1 MGKILQEFKTFAMR
15 GNVIDMA
22 VGVIIGGA
30 FGKIV
35 SSLVAD
41 VIMPLV
47 GLLVGGI
54 NFSQLK
60 WTIKPAVMDGD
71 AVVSPEVSLNYGN
84 FIQVTF
90 DFLII
95 AVSVFLMVKA
105 INTLSKKKKEEL
117 KEAKRYRL
125 EHKAANDTLCLLC
138 FSMCLF
144 FPSSAECLVQMNHR
158 NLFVTDGV
166 AEADLGFK
174 VSTLGIQQVHVCDD
188 TVHVLQLRQ
197 VERTL

>member
-105 INTLSKKKKEEL
+105 INTLSKKKKEEAAKPVPPPPSDEVKLLAEIRDLL
-117 KEAKRYRL
+117 KKEKEGAR
-125 EHKAANDTLCLLC
+125 
-138 FSMCLF
+138 
-144 FPSSAECLVQMNHR
+144 
-158 NLFVTDGV
+158 
-166 AEADLGFK
+166 
-174 VSTLGIQQVHVCDD
+174 
-188 TVHVLQLRQ
+188 
-197 VERTL
+197 

>member
-71 AVVSPEVSLNYGN
+71 AVVSQENGNSYDQKVKSHLNKVSLNYGN

-105 INTLSKKKKEEL
+105 INTLSKKKKEEAAKPVPPPPSDEVKLLAEIRDLL
-117 KEAKRYRL
+117 KKEK
-125 EHKAANDTLCLLC
+125 
-138 FSMCLF
+138 
-144 FPSSAECLVQMNHR
+144 
-158 NLFVTDGV
+158 DG
-166 AEADLGFK
+166 A
-174 VSTLGIQQVHVCDD
+174 
-188 TVHVLQLRQ
+188 R
-197 VERTL
+197 